1 MTHENEHIVIAS
13 SLHSRRSG
21 PAVRRAV
28 PHAEPG
34 FVNESQPCGRSG
46 MHGNPRQAAGPLR
59 RPAGRYRAAQR
70 PCRRLRAHRSGQ
82 PSRHCSLSPGRAE
95 AARKIMMILIVERG
109 SGFSVQA
116 DVVTQRRTPCLLE
129 SLTQQTKLVLA
140 GVDRTGSN
148 A

>member
-1 MTHENEHIVIAS
+1 
-13 SLHSRRSG
+13 
-21 PAVRRAV
+21 
-28 PHAEPG
+28 
-34 FVNESQPCGRSG
+34 
-46 MHGNPRQAAGPLR
+46 
-59 RPAGRYRAAQR
+59 
-70 PCRRLRAHRSGQ
+70 
-82 PSRHCSLSPGRAE
+82 
-95 AARKIMMILIVERG
+95 MMILIVERG